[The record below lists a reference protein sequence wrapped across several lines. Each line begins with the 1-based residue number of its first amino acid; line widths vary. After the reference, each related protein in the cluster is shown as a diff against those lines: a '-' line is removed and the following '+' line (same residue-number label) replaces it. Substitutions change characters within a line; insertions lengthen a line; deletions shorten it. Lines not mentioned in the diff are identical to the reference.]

1 MCICIYRILNYADE
15 NIMLEIDDNYVIIY
29 AAVAW

>member
-1 MCICIYRILNYADE
+1 MSIYRILNYADE

-29 AAVAW
+29 AAVA

>member
-1 MCICIYRILNYADE
+1 MCRCIYRILNYADE

-29 AAVAW
+29 AAVA